1 MIVNTMFLLEKK
13 LKISSKVIFFVVLFL
28 PFWSKSLN
36 VFEMSLIGIGSG
48 VVYHQYFDK
57 SLDKESQMNK
67 KLKVMETYYNSKKR
81 TMNSDEFLSLPIQE
95 KLMIIE
101 VLHSVNN

>member
-1 MIVNTMFLLEKK
+1 MFLLKKK
-13 LKISSKVIFFVVLFL
+13 LKLSSKVIFLIALFL

-48 VVYHQYFDK
+48 VILHQYFDK
-57 SLDKESQMNK
+57 SLDKENQMMK
-67 KLKVMETYYNSKKR
+67 KSEVLKKYYNSKRK
-81 TMNSDEFLSLPIQE
+81 TINSDEFLSVPIQE

-101 VLHSVNN
+101 VLHSYKN

>member
-1 MIVNTMFLLEKK
+1 MFLLRKNLK
-13 LKISSKVIFFVVLFL
+13 LYSKVVFFVVTFL

-48 VVYHQYFDK
+48 LVFHQYFDK
-57 SLDKESQMNK
+57 SLDEENQMMK
-67 KLKVMETYYNSKKR
+67 KSNVVEKYYNSKKR
-81 TMNSDEFLSLPIQE
+81 TINPDAFSVLPIHE

-101 VLHSVNN
+101 VLDSYKN

>member
-1 MIVNTMFLLEKK
+1 MFLLEKK
-13 LKISSKVIFFVVLFL
+13 LKFSSKVIFFVVLFL

-36 VFEMSLIGIGSG
+36 LFEMSLIGIGSA
-48 VVYHQYFDK
+48 VVYHQYFDN
-57 SLDKESQMNK
+57 SLDKENQMMNK
-67 KLKVMETYYNSKKR
+67 SEVIKKYNYSKRK
-81 TMNSDEFLSLPIQE
+81 TINSDEFSAVPIQE

>member
-1 MIVNTMFLLEKK
+1 MFLLKK
-13 LKISSKVIFFVVLFL
+13 NLKLSSKFFFFGVLFL

-57 SLDKESQMNK
+57 SLDKENQMMK
-67 KLKVMETYYNSKKR
+67 KSKVIEKYYNSKKK
-81 TMNSDEFLSLPIQE
+81 Q
-95 KLMIIE
+95 
-101 VLHSVNN
+101 

>member
-1 MIVNTMFLLEKK
+1 MFFLEKNSK
-13 LKISSKVIFFVVLFL
+13 LSSKVIFFVILLL

-57 SLDKESQMNK
+57 SLDKENQIVNK
-67 KLKVMETYYNSKKR
+67 SKVIEKYFKSKNR
-81 TMNSDEFLSLPIQE
+81 TMNSDEFSAMPIHE

-101 VLHSVNN
+101 VLNSYRN

>member
-1 MIVNTMFLLEKK
+1 MLLLEKK
-13 LKISSKVIFFVVLFL
+13 FKLTSKVIFFVILFL

-48 VVYHQYFDK
+48 VVFHQYFDK
-57 SLDKESQMNK
+57 SLDKESQLNK
-67 KLKVMETYYNSKKR
+67 KSKVMETYYNSKKR
-81 TMNSDEFLSLPIQE
+81 TINSDEFLSMPIQE

>member
-1 MIVNTMFLLEKK
+1 M
-13 LKISSKVIFFVVLFL
+13 VLFL

-57 SLDKESQMNK
+57 YLDKESQMSK

-81 TMNSDEFLSLPIQE
+81 KMNSDEFLSLPIQE

>member
-1 MIVNTMFLLEKK
+1 MFLLKK
-13 LKISSKVIFFVVLFL
+13 NLKLSSKVIFLGVLLL

-48 VVYHQYFDK
+48 LVYHQYFDK
-57 SLDKESQMNK
+57 SLDKESQMIK
-67 KLKVMETYYNSKKR
+67 KSKVMEKYYNSKKK
-81 TMNSDEFLSLPIQE
+81 TINPDEFLSVPIQE

-101 VLHSVNN
+101 VLHSVKN